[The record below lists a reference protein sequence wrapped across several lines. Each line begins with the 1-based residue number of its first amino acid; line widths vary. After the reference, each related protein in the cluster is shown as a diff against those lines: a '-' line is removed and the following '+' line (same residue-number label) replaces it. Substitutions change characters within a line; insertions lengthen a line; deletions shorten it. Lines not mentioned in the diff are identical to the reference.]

1 MSIERLREKDL
12 AALHSALREASDEY
26 FKNVLNLRARRLEK
40 THLTAHSRRQ
50 IARIKTLINERL
62 RGVTHQGNKS

>member
-1 MSIERLREKDL
+1 MSIKDL
-12 AALHSALREASDEY
+12 RKKDMAALHSALGDASDEY

-40 THLTAHSRRQ
+40 THLTAHSRRH

-62 RGVTHQGNKS
+62 RSATPESTKS